1 MCVAAA
7 IPAAIAAVGAYKA
20 ASAQK
25 DADKWQA
32 QVAGANAQTS
42 EALAVD
48 AIARGNVAANDV
60 RRRGEQ
66 MAGRQRA
73 VMAARGLDLTQG
85 SPLSI
90 LQDTAYF
97 TAADI
102 ATTKSNAAREAWG
115 YRTQKANYQNQAI
128 FAQSRADQINPLFQG
143 AMGAGA
149 SYFGGGGGLDYLG
162 SGMQVASRW
171 YGRQTAPGW
180 DLSYGQRGS
189 GD

>member
-1 MCVAAA
+1 MCVVAA
-7 IPAAIAAVGAYKA
+7 IPMAIAAAAAYKGA
-20 ASAQK
+20 AAQK
-25 DADKWQA
+25 DAAKWEA

-48 AIARGNVAANDV
+48 AIARGNVASNDV

-66 MAGRQRA
+66 LAGRQRA
-73 VMAARGLDLTQG
+73 VMAARGVDLTQG

-90 LQDTAYF
+90 LQDTTYF
-97 TAADI
+97 TQADI
-102 ATTKSNAAREAWG
+102 ATTKSNAARDAWG
-115 YRTQKANYQNQAI
+115 YRTQGVNYQNQAL

-143 AMGAGA
+143 ASAAAA
-149 SYFGGGGGLDYLG
+149 SYFGGGGNFGSLG
-162 SGMQVASRW
+162 SGMQVASKW

-180 DLSYGQRGS
+180 DLSYGTRGS